1 MLIALQAPET
11 DGQKIS
17 EGREAKI
24 ASREETAKG
33 RGPRAQK
40 AAEIAQENSSV
51 ELYPC
56 VGNKWLTCS
65 EI

>member
-1 MLIALQAPET
+1 MLIVLQAPET

-24 ASREETAKG
+24 ASRKETAKS

-40 AAEIAQENSSV
+40 AAKIAQENSSV

-56 VGNKWLTCS
+56 IGNKQLTYS